1 MEKLKSRKFWVS
13 VITMVASIAGALN
26 GLGGDVG
33 TVACIVG
40 AIASPLV
47 YVLTEGVIDA
57 MAVDKTAEAVK
68 EIMEY
73 IKQLKDGE

>member
-13 VITMVASIAGALN
+13 IITMVASIAGALS

-57 MAVDKTAEAVK
+57 MAVDKTATAVK

-73 IKQLKDGE
+73 IKELKVGD

>member
-13 VITMVASIAGALN
+13 VITMVASVAGALN

-57 MAVDKTAEAVK
+57 MAVDKTATAVK

-73 IKQLKDGE
+73 IKELKVGD

>member
-57 MAVDKTAEAVK
+57 MAVDKTATAVK

-73 IKQLKDGE
+73 INKLKDGE

>member
-1 MEKLKSRKFWVS
+1 
-13 VITMVASIAGALN
+13 MVASVAGAL
-26 GLGGDVG
+26 GGIGGDVG

-57 MAVDKTAEAVK
+57 MAVDKTADAVK
-68 EIMEY
+68 EIIDY
-73 IKQLKDGE
+73 IEQWKDGDKNGV

>member
-1 MEKLKSRKFWVS
+1 
-13 VITMVASIAGALN
+13 MVTSIAGALN

-47 YVLTEGVIDA
+47 YVLTEGAIDA
-57 MAVDKTAEAVK
+57 AAVDKTADSVK
-68 EIMEY
+68 KIMDY
-73 IKQLKDGE
+73 IDQWKAGGKDGK

>member
-13 VITMVASIAGALN
+13 VITMVASVAGALN

-47 YVLTEGVIDA
+47 YVMTEGVIDA
-57 MAVDKTAEAVK
+57 MAVDKTATAVK

-73 IKQLKDGE
+73 IKELKVGD

>member
-26 GLGGDVG
+26 GLGGDAG

-57 MAVDKTAEAVK
+57 MAVDKTATAVK

-73 IKQLKDGE
+73 INKLKDGE

>member
-57 MAVDKTAEAVK
+57 MAVDKTATAVK
-68 EIMEY
+68 DIMEY

>member
-13 VITMVASIAGALN
+13 IITMVASVAGAL
-26 GLGGDVG
+26 GGIGGDVG

-57 MAVDKTAEAVK
+57 MAVDKTATAVK

-73 IKQLKDGE
+73 INKLKDGE

>member
-57 MAVDKTAEAVK
+57 MAVDKTATAVK

>member
-13 VITMVASIAGALN
+13 VITMVASVAGALN

-68 EIMEY
+68 DIMEY

>member
-68 EIMEY
+68 DIMEY